1 MKYDCFG
8 IWALITGILLIAP
21 SVSPALE
28 SPEGK
33 VNSPVAESRKGE
45 TATSPPSKDQTQSPG
60 SKGLESQGKKSTTPV
75 SMPIYIP
82 PRRGAPVG
90 RVGGGTRG
98 ITFELIT
105 LFVLVPDHVG
115 LTVQEQPTLYWY
127 LSKPVHFPIEVTIIE
142 DQAIYPLLEA
152 GIPLPTQPGIH
163 PVDLKYYTV
172 SLSLDKRYRWYVA
185 IIPDPDRRSRDIIA
199 GGMIERI
206 EPSENI
212 RTKLAQADKETIP
225 SIYAEAGIW
234 YDALAAISDL
244 IDATPD
250 DAGLRKERSALLE
263 QVGLSEIA
271 D

>member
-1 MKYDCFG
+1 MKYNRL
-8 IWALITGILLIAP
+8 IALILITGMLFMFP
-21 SVSPALE
+21 SFSFSQERPAGKGVSPVL
-28 SPEGK
+28 P
-33 VNSPVAESRKGE
+33 
-45 TATSPPSKDQTQSPG
+45 PPSEDQKEKPSSQDI
-60 SKGLESQGKKSTTPV
+60 ESQHKKLTKPV
-75 SMPIYIP
+75 SMPIYVP

-98 ITFELIT
+98 IQYELVT
-105 LFVLVPDHVG
+105 LFVLVPDHAG

-127 LSKPVHFPIEVTIIE
+127 LSKPVHHPVEVTIIE
-142 DQAIYPLLEA
+142 DQAIYPLLET

-163 PVDLKYYTV
+163 PIDLKDYTV
-172 SLSLDKRYRWYVA
+172 SLSLDKQYRWYVA

-225 SIYAEAGIW
+225 YIYAEAGIW